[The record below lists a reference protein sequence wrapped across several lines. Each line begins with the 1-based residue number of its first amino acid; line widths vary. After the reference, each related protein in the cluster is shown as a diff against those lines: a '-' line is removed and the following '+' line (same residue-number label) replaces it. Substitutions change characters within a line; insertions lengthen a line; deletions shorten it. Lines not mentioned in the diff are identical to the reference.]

1 MQTPT
6 SRTARLLRRWPLLL
20 AALAAA
26 CGGGAG
32 GGDDDA
38 DSASSAT
45 ASSATGAATG
55 LTAEEMKYGIG
66 PIRDLDLEDDLD
78 DDLVARGAEIF
89 KTKCSA
95 CHKLDERYVG
105 PPLGGVTERREPE
118 YVMNMILNTDEMVAR
133 HPEVKALLAQYYTP
147 MPDQQLTE
155 EDARAVLEYFRSS
168 PAPVP
173 EAEDGAEHEADETAE
188 NSGS

>member
-6 SRTARLLRRWPLLL
+6 SRTPRLLRRWPLLL
-20 AALAAA
+20 AAMAMA
-26 CGGGAG
+26 CGGGEGAKEG
-32 GGDDDA
+32 ADDA
-38 DSASSAT
+38 PAATSSSSAT
-45 ASSATGAATG
+45 AAGLSADE
-55 LTAEEMKYGIG
+55 LKYGIG
-66 PIRDLDLEDDLD
+66 PIRDLDLDDDLD
-78 DDLVARGAEIF
+78 DDLIERGAEIF
-89 KTKCSA
+89 RTKCSA

-173 EAEDGAEHEADETAE
+173 EAEDGAERETDDTAE

>member
-6 SRTARLLRRWPLLL
+6 PRTRRLLRRWPLLL
-20 AALAAA
+20 TILAMA
-26 CGGGAG
+26 CGGDG
-32 GGDDDA
+32 GSEDTA
-38 DSASSAT
+38 DSASSADVST
-45 ASSATGAATG
+45 AASTAG

-66 PIRDLDLEDDLD
+66 QRRDLGLGEIDHELFD
-78 DDLVARGAEIF
+78 RGQEIF
-89 KTKCSA
+89 TTKCSA

-133 HPEVKALLAQYYTP
+133 HPEVRKLLAQYYTP

-155 EDARAVLEYFRSS
+155 EDARAVLEYLRASS
-168 PAPVP
+168 APP
-173 EAEDGAEHEADETAE
+173 SRDEDDAETDET
-188 NSGS
+188 

>member
-1 MQTPT
+1 MQTPL
-6 SRTARLLRRWPLLL
+6 SRIPHLLRRWPILL
-20 AALAAA
+20 AALAMA
-26 CGGGAG
+26 CGGGG
-32 GGDDDA
+32 GAADDGADDA
-38 DSASSAT
+38 PAASSSPAT
-45 ASSATGAATG
+45 AAGLSADE
-55 LTAEEMKYGIG
+55 LKYGIG
-66 PIRDLDLEDDLD
+66 PIRDLDLDDDLQ

-89 KTKCSA
+89 RTKCSA

-173 EAEDGAEHEADETAE
+173 EAEDGAEREADETAE

>member
-1 MQTPT
+1 MQTPI
-6 SRTARLLRRWPLLL
+6 SRTLRLLRRWPLLL
-20 AALAAA
+20 AALAMA
-26 CGGGAG
+26 CGGGEGTA
-32 GGDDDA
+32 DDGA
-38 DSASSAT
+38 DSAPG
-45 ASSATGAATG
+45 ASSSPAAAAG
-55 LTAEEMKYGIG
+55 LSADELKYGIG

-173 EAEDGAEHEADETAE
+173 EAEEEEGAEREADETAE

>member
-6 SRTARLLRRWPLLL
+6 SRTLRLLWRWPLLL

-26 CGGGAG
+26 CGGG
-32 GGDDDA
+32 GDAAA
-38 DSASSAT
+38 DSASSTT
-45 ASSATGAATG
+45 ASSATGAVAG

-66 PIRDLDLEDDLD
+66 PRRELELGEIDHELFE
-78 DDLVARGAEIF
+78 RGQEIF
-89 KTKCSA
+89 TTKCSA

-133 HPEVKALLAQYYTP
+133 HPEVKDLLAQYYTP

-155 EDARAVLEYFRSS
+155 EDGRAVLEYLRAS
-168 PAPVP
+168 PAPLS
-173 EAEDGAEHEADETAE
+173 EDEDHAATDET
-188 NSGS
+188 

>member
-1 MQTPT
+1 MQTPI
-6 SRTARLLRRWPLLL
+6 SRIPRLLRRWPILLV
-20 AALAAA
+20 ALAMA
-26 CGGGAG
+26 CGGGEGAANDG
-32 GGDDDA
+32 ADDA
-38 DSASSAT
+38 PAAAESSSPSTAAGLSADE
-45 ASSATGAATG
+45 
-55 LTAEEMKYGIG
+55 LKYGIG
-66 PIRDLDLEDDLD
+66 SIRDLDLDDDLD

-147 MPDQQLTE
+147 MPDQQLTD

-168 PAPVP
+168 PAPAP
-173 EAEDGAEHEADETAE
+173 EAEDGVERQADEAAE